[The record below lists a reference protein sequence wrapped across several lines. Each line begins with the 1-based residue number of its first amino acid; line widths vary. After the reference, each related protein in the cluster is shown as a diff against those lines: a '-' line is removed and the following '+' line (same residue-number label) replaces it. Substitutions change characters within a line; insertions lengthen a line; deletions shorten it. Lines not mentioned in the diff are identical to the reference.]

1 MQVFPSSTPNERSG
15 RLGCTITV
23 DCPNRSSLGRT
34 RIGMRANAVRMPAFV
49 LLLASAWAPQALAQ
63 ETAREDDGEIAFD
76 VTRVGSSDGEASVRY
91 TTCPTTLT
99 DAAVLAACGTL
110 AGTATAGTDYTE
122 TSGTIT
128 FGDGDTRSKIPVP
141 ITDDD
146 IDEQDETVHFVL
158 FEGVGLEV
166 PPESAVSVGTIY
178 DDDPKPV
185 LTASSPSAAE
195 HVGDLDFTVNLDRA
209 SSRELAVPWKTVEQ
223 TATAGEDFTAANGT
237 ITFAPGSTSA
247 TVSVTV
253 IDDDEIEPPES
264 FDLEFTDID
273 HLTIGRGGVGT
284 IEDNEVNEGAPW
296 LVVEGGEVDETVA
309 AIAFTLSLT
318 HASTEA
324 IVVEYE
330 TVDGTAKSMGGGV
343 ADMDYVD
350 RSGSVTIQPA
360 EISQTVFVDLRNDAV
375 WEGDETLG
383 LDILSAD
390 GTAGVVDGTATI
402 IDDEERPTADN
413 PSPRSELVVDE
424 GIDQAIIDVELSH
437 RSARELVFVATTDQY
452 DALFVEDFVETS
464 TAMTFAPGATSGQSV
479 EVTVV
484 DDAVEE
490 PDEFFRVYFH
500 EASQRW
506 EEGEL
511 FWVKI
516 LDNDGPPLI
525 EVNDAEVAEG
535 DAMRFELELSHASS
549 RETTVRFHTENGSA
563 VGGRDYEASDRTLT
577 IPALKTTHSV
587 SVQTLMDQVDEIDEV
602 FTVELT
608 EPEGLEVGD
617 GTARGTIIDDDPAPE
632 CHILDVSGEGGVR
645 PCETCELAGGSAIES
660 EGPITFTLAIVAE
673 SETTRLV
680 QYATG
685 DHTANNGSDYRAR
698 NGTLTIAAGDLEK
711 TVSVPLIDDMV
722 SEEVEQFRF
731 GLIGC
736 SPEGLDTEVFAT
748 IFDDDVIGVTVSI
761 EDAEGNE
768 DDGQLDFVVTLSES
782 PTLEA
787 TVAYRTRDSSAVAGE
802 DYTALD
808 DVLTFAAG
816 TGTEHT
822 ISVAVTDDT
831 DIEAPRE
838 KFELVLIDPVN
849 VVFAPGRR
857 TTAVGTIIDDE
868 VLPTLSVAP
877 AEGPEG
883 GTLGFPV
890 TLGTAS
896 TVEVKVAY
904 RFEDGTA
911 HAGGDYDGTAGTVTF
926 AVGATE
932 QTVVV
937 ALEDND
943 LSESDETF
951 TIEIH
956 TPENAVVG
964 TSKARGTI
972 IDDEALPAIK
982 REAAFSIV
990 EGGSRRRR
998 LEFETDSTRSEYP
1011 VKVRVYTVHGTAAGA
1026 DYETFDHERTIKPA
1040 ERTSADFEVKT
1051 KDDGVDEDD
1060 EVFDIHYSVV
1070 EGHVAAPREWTSRVT
1085 VTDDDLAPGVA
1096 IRGARAREGATAAFQ
1111 VRLSAKSERTVSMR
1125 YRSEYGTATAA
1136 DFEAV
1141 DATLQF
1147 APGDTRGMIELLPLE
1162 DMLNEPD
1169 EETFKVKLSEVVNG
1183 SLARPTPVSP
1193 WFDDYAWD
1201 GVANGVIVDGDP
1213 SPQLTIGDQQV
1224 NEGDDDLTMSFEVA
1238 MDVAHHDV
1246 VRVNYVITEDTATQD
1261 DDYTSSDYSGQLTFA
1276 AGTTQRTIEVWAVG
1290 DDVPEGTETF
1300 EIELDHPRS
1309 VIIGLEP
1316 PYTFAKSTAVGT
1328 ILDDDVHVSV
1338 TGARGREGETVS
1350 FVISVTGNPTG
1361 TVTVDY
1367 ELRSGTATSGTDFQ
1381 AASGNT
1387 TASLDFAVGETA
1399 KSVAVDLLT
1408 DGLDEHDE
1416 DFVLALTGAV
1426 GAKITTNEAEGVIE
1440 DVDDLPALAIADA
1453 VAVDE
1458 GEALAFVVSLA
1469 PASGRR
1475 VTVPYQTRDGTAVA
1489 GDDYTPVQATLTFE
1503 ASETRHTVEVESIDD
1518 AVDELEENL
1527 HVVLG
1532 TARNATVDTTE
1543 GAGAINDN
1551 DDPPELSITGG
1562 RGVEGG
1568 EIEFSVSRS
1577 AASSQTITVR
1587 YATKDGTATALD
1599 YAETTGQLTFE
1610 PDGDATLPLPVALL
1624 VDDIDEVDEI
1634 FEVELS
1640 DAIGA
1645 SVAATGATAEGVI
1658 EDGNAPPLLTVA
1670 EVRGVEGDVL
1680 TFQANLVGTS
1690 SHTVTVRY
1698 ATDEA
1703 EVDELAGDAAAAAGD
1718 DFEPGDGEISFAP
1731 GQAMATVS
1739 VTTLDDAV
1747 HEIDEVFVLRFS
1759 DAVGIGIDAEYAR
1772 GTIEDNE
1779 ALPRVSIA
1787 DAPDAPEDGTLVFDV
1802 TLVGASAQVVTVAY
1816 RVIDGTA
1823 EAGLDY
1829 VADEGVVEFQPGESA
1844 AAVEVSLIDDE
1855 IDEPGESL
1863 RVVLGDVQYATVDV
1877 AEATGTIIDN
1887 DAPPVLSITGG
1898 TGVEGSDVQFSV
1910 TMSGGSSQAVTVS
1923 YETADGTATAS
1934 ADYRPAMS
1942 VLTFAPGDGD
1952 VRTVPVALLTDNAD
1966 EDDETFLMTLA
1977 DPVGATLGDD
1987 SAEGTILDVN
1997 EPPLLSVEDGRGPE
2011 GGELAFELTL
2021 SGTSGRAVTVAY
2033 EFMDAG
2039 AVAGLDYE
2047 GDAGEVTIPP
2057 GESGVALSVTLLED
2071 DIDEP
2076 DESFVMILSSPVNAG
2091 LADGIAVGWIEDN
2104 DEPPELSIT
2113 DADPVEEGG
2122 TLAFTVSLTMA
2133 SSHHVTVAYGTV
2145 DGTAVAGLDYQANRS
2160 VLTLAPGEREG
2171 TVEVAVL
2178 DDVLDEPDEHLA
2190 VKLSHPRNATL
2201 SRDSG
2206 SGSIIDNDAPPSLSV
2221 ADAVGAEGTR
2231 ITFEVELSATSAQRV
2246 EVDYA
2251 TADGT
2256 ALAGSDYEA
2265 ASGTLVFA
2273 PLERLATV
2281 TIALPDDDVEEG
2293 DESFALSLSSP
2304 VNATV
2309 ARVTATGTIS
2319 DDDRTPVLAV
2329 DGGSG
2334 SEGETIEFEVAR
2346 RGSTSRSATVDYATA
2361 DGTAEAGAD
2370 YEAVTGTLTFA
2381 VGDESLTV
2389 PVRLLDDAV
2398 DEPDESF
2405 SLTLSNGTNA
2415 NISVGAAVGTIVD
2428 TDAAPGLSVTGDED
2442 VEGGTVEFVV
2452 VLDRPSARSAT
2463 VVYETRDGSAEVG
2476 VDYEFAS
2483 GSLTF
2488 APGDTVRTVAV
2499 SLLDDA
2505 IDEADETF
2513 ALALASPVNATL
2525 ATPSADATIVDND
2538 ASPALSIAGGRD
2550 VEGGGVDFVV
2560 TLDAGSTRPV
2570 TVRYATAD
2578 KTALKDL
2585 DYEPVDGTLTFDAG
2599 DTRETVVVSLVD
2611 DSIDEP
2617 EETFAVALSFPENAT
2632 LAVDSGDGVIIDDDA
2647 PPLLTV
2653 AEVRGVEGDVLTF
2666 QANLVGASSR
2676 TVTVRY
2682 AADEAEGEEL
2692 AGHAA
2697 AAAGDDFE
2705 PGDGEISFA
2714 PGQAMATVSVTT
2726 LDDAVH
2732 EIDEVF
2738 VLRFSDAVGIGIDA
2752 EYARGTI
2759 EDNEALPR
2767 VSIADAP
2774 DAPEDG
2780 TLVFDVTLVGV
2791 SAQVVTV
2798 AYRVIDGTAEAGL
2811 DYVADEGVVEFQP
2824 GESAAAVEVSLI
2836 DDEIDEPG
2844 ESLRVVL
2851 GDVQYATVDVAEAT
2865 GTIIDNDA
2873 PPVLSITGGTGV
2885 EGSDVQFSV
2894 TMSGVSSQ
2902 AVTVSYETADG
2913 TATASADYRPA
2924 MSVLT
2929 FAPGDGD
2936 VRTVPVAL
2944 LTDNADE
2951 DDETFL
2957 MTLADPVGAT
2967 LGDDSAEGTIL
2978 DVNEPPLLS
2987 VEDGR
2992 GPEGGELA
3000 FELTLSGTSG
3010 RAVTV
3015 AYEFMDAGAVAGLD
3029 YEGDAGEVTIP
3040 PGESGVALS
3049 VTLLEDDIDEPD
3061 ESFVMILS
3069 SPVNAGLADG
3079 IAAGWIEDN
3088 DEPPELSITDAD
3100 PVEEGGT
3107 LAFTVSLTMASSHH
3121 VTVAYGTV
3129 DGTAVAGLDYQANRS
3144 VLTLAPGEREGTV
3157 EVALIDDEIDEPGE
3171 SLRVVLGDVQYAT
3184 VDVAEATGTI
3194 IDNDAPPVLSITGG
3208 TGVEGSDVQF
3218 SVTMS
3223 GVSSQAVTVSYETAD
3238 GTATAS
3244 ADYRPAMS
3252 VLTFAPGDGDVRT
3265 VPVALLTD
3273 NADED
3278 DETFL
3283 MTLADPVGATLG
3295 DDSAEGTILD
3305 VNEPPLL
3312 SVEDGRGPE
3321 GGELAFE
3328 LTLSGTS
3335 GRAVT
3340 VAYEFM
3346 DAGAVAGLDY
3356 EGDAGE
3362 VTIPPGESGVA
3373 LSVTLLEDDIDE
3385 PDESFV
3391 MILSSPVN
3399 AGLADGIAA
3408 GWIEDNDEP
3417 PELSITDA
3425 DPVEEGGTL
3434 AFTVSLTMA
3443 SSHDVTVAYGTVDGT
3458 AVAGVDYQANR
3469 GVLILAPGE
3478 REGTV
3483 EVAVLDDVLDEPDEH
3498 LAVKLSHPRNATL
3511 SRDSGSG
3518 SIIDNDAPPSLS
3530 VADAVGAEGTRITF
3544 EVELSATSAQRV
3556 EVDYATADGTALAGS
3571 DYEAASGTL
3580 VFAPLER
3587 LATVTI
3593 ALPDDDV
3600 EEGDES
3606 FALSLSSP
3614 VNATVARVT
3623 ATGTISDDDRTP
3635 VLAVDGGSGSEGET
3649 IEFEVARRGSTS
3661 RSATVDYAT
3670 ADGTAEAGADYE
3682 AVTGTLTFAVGDESL
3697 TVPVRLLDD
3706 AVDEPDESFSLTL
3719 SNGTNANISVGA
3731 AVGTIID
3738 TDAAPGLSV
3747 TGDEGVEGGTVEFV
3761 VVLDRPSARSA
3772 TVVYETRDGSAEVG
3786 VDYEFASGSLT
3797 FAPGDTVRTV
3807 AVSLLDDAIDEADE
3821 TFALALASPVNATLA
3836 TPSADATIVD
3846 NDASPALSIAGGRDV
3861 EGGGVDFV
3869 VTLDAGSTRPVTVRY
3884 ATADKTA
3891 LKDLDYEPVDG
3902 TLTFDAGDTR
3912 ETVVVSL
3919 VDDSIDEPEETFAVA
3934 LSFPENATLAVDS
3947 GDGVIIDDDAPPL
3960 LTVAEVRGV
3969 EGDVLTFQANL
3980 VGASSRTVTVRYAVD
3995 EAEGEELAGHAAA
4008 AAGDDFEPGDGE
4020 ISFAPGQAMATVS
4033 VTTLDDAVHEID
4045 EVFVLRFSDA
4055 VGIGIDAEYA
4065 RGTIEDNEALPRVSI
4080 ADAPDAPED
4089 GTLVFDVTLVGVS
4102 ARVVTVAYRVIDGTA
4117 EAGLDYVADEG
4128 VVEFQPGESAA
4139 AVEVSLIDDEI
4150 DEPGESLR
4158 VVLGDVQYATVD
4170 VAEAT
4175 GTIVDN
4181 DAPPVLSITGG
4192 TGVEGSDVQFSVTM
4206 SGVSSQAVTVSYETA
4221 DGTATASADYRP
4233 AMSVLTF
4240 APGDGDVRTVPVA
4253 LLTDNADEDDE
4264 TFLMTL
4270 ADPVGATLGDDS
4282 AEGTI
4287 LDVNEPPLLSVEDG
4301 RGPEG
4306 GELAFEL
4313 TLSGTSGRA
4322 VTVAYEFMDAGA
4334 VAGLDY
4340 EGDAGEVT
4348 IPPGESG
4355 VALSVTLLEDDIDEP
4370 DELFVMMLSS
4380 PVNAGLADDIAAGWI
4395 EDNDE
4400 PPELSITDADPV
4412 EEDGTLAFT
4421 VSLTMASSH
4430 DVTVAYGTVDG
4441 TAVAGVDYQA
4451 NRGVLILAP
4460 GEREGTVEVAVL
4472 DDVLDEPD
4480 EHLAVKLSH
4489 PRNATL
4495 SRDSGSGSIID
4506 NDAPPSLSV
4515 ADAVGAEG
4523 TRITFEVELSATSAQ
4538 RVEVDYAT
4546 ADGTALAGSDYEAAS
4561 GTLVFAPLER
4571 LATVTIALPDDDV
4584 EEGDE
4589 SFALSLSSPVNATV
4603 ARVTA
4608 TGTISDDDRTPVL
4621 AVDGGSGSEGE
4632 TIEFEVA
4639 RRGSTSRSATVDYA
4653 TADGTAEAGA
4663 DYEAVTGTL
4672 TFAVGDESLTVP
4684 VRLLDDAVDEPDE
4697 SFSLTLSNGTNAN
4710 ISVGAAVGTIVDTDA
4725 APGLSVTGDE
4735 DVEGGTVEFV
4745 VVLDRPSARSAT
4757 VVYETRDGSAEV
4769 GVDYEFASGS
4779 LTFAPGDTVRTVA
4792 VSLLDDAIDEAD
4804 ETFALALASPVNAT
4818 LATPSADA
4826 TIVDND
4832 ASPALSIVGGRD
4844 VEGGG
4849 VDFVVTLD
4857 AGSTRPVT
4865 VRYATADKTA
4875 LKDLDYEPVDG
4886 TLTFDAGDT
4895 RETVVVS
4902 LVDDSIDEPE
4912 ETFAVALS
4920 SPENAT
4926 LAVDSADGVIIDD
4939 DGAALLSVADAVATE
4954 GDGAVEFTISL
4965 DKPSGRAVTARFA
4978 TADATAVDGED
4989 YVAASGTLTIAA
5001 SALETVVTVE
5011 LRDDTAAEP
5020 NETFKL
5026 ALSSAENAIFAREVA
5041 QGTILDDD
5049 QSAMLTVIGARAPEG
5064 GTANFEVRKSGTTTR
5079 SATVQYR
5086 TADGTA
5092 SVHADY
5098 AFAGGT
5104 LTFAR
5109 HDVSLTVAVAL
5120 ATDAIHEPDETF
5132 RLNLS
5137 SPEGAALAEDS
5148 AEGVILDRSDPPKLS
5163 IGDTSAVEG
5172 ETAVFDVT
5180 AVGAR
5185 RGAITVNFA
5194 TGDGAAL
5201 AGEDYESASGQL
5213 TFAPDDRSL
5222 QVAVRV
5228 LDDAL
5233 DEPDETFSVVLYSP
5247 EGASL
5252 VDEEGTATVIDDDVS
5267 PVLRIVAA
5275 EGVEGGPID
5284 FAVTLS
5290 GSSGQRVTVD
5300 YATSDGTAFTP
5311 QDYEAASGTLE
5322 FEPGVLER
5330 TITVRSI
5337 DDDLH
5342 EPTETMTAT
5351 LSSASGANIAI
5362 SGAEGLILDND
5373 APTLSIDDAGGFEG
5387 DALEFVVTV
5396 AGPTSLPVS
5405 VRYATADG
5413 TALAGAD
5420 YVFGSGTLA
5429 FDAGVTTR
5437 TVTVTTLQDDLEEQ
5451 DEAFAVTLS
5460 APTNA
5465 ALAGGRETAAG
5476 SIWDD
5481 DGLPQLTIADTSVG
5495 ESGGEAVFRLS
5506 LSRAAPRELT
5516 VAYRTADGTAATGK
5530 DYSAAAGTLTFARGA
5545 TAQTIAV
5552 AVIDDDLDEPDETFD
5567 LLLSDGVGMVLADGA
5582 AAAMIVDDDEAPTV
5596 SVADAST
5603 VESQGELRFEVT
5615 LSQASEREVTVA
5627 YRTVDGTAVAG
5638 ADYAETTGQLT
5649 FAPGVSAGDVVVPVH
5664 DDSVGEADEEYL
5676 RLLMSVVR
5684 HATLADGDAR
5694 GTILDD
5700 DLAPPSQLGE
5710 LPRVD
5715 LCVGGAP
5722 GVLVLA
5728 SYFGGDELV
5737 YEVESSDPDVAVVV
5751 VSDGVLS
5758 VLPVSEGEA
5767 TLVVTATNA
5776 KGRTSASFVVLV
5788 VSDPA
5793 ELAALESALAMIG
5806 GGHLGEV
5813 VSAVADRFGPQ
5824 RDRLAAASRPVETIP
5839 GLSLVGPSG
5848 GHELFPA
5855 APAPSTSAAAGLDWG
5870 QWSGPATPNAQR
5882 SMQRGV
5888 GTYAFSLAD
5897 ATDDDASWAFWGR
5910 GGTRRFQGSDEGEVR
5925 GWLAQAQVGLDRRFG
5940 DWLAGVSVAHSRGSA
5955 DYRYT
5960 RTVDAC
5966 GRPGEGKGEL
5976 ETEIDSVSPYAGAIL
5991 ERGWVWATVGF
6002 GRGTATLERC
6012 DSGRRDVVDLDLR
6025 LFALGGRHE
6034 LGSDAPWSLSLLEE
6048 VGVAK
6053 LTTDEGITAIAGRS
6067 ASAGRARVGVEAG
6080 HLRTQGAASVT
6091 TYVRA
6096 NARGDWG
6103 DGGSGVGLE
6112 LEAGARYRCDYRRLG
6127 ATVSVRSL
6135 ATHTASGYGEYGAD
6149 ASVSLLPKSNG
6160 TGFTLAVKSSVGDD
6174 ATVPGGGS
6182 AGPWSL
6188 VPRTNGP
6195 QSMPWRLE
6203 TNVGYGTHALGGLA
6217 EPFLA
6222 WDTGVSGRDVRFGV
6236 RYRFATGAERIATEL
6251 AVGRGSILGTHI
6263 RLRCTA
6269 SF

>member
-128 FGDGDTRSKIPVP
+128 FGDGDTSSKIPVP

-195 HVGDLDFTVNLDRA
+195 HVGDLDFVVNLDRA
-209 SSRELAVPWKTVEQ
+209 SSRELAVPWKTAEQ

-264 FDLEFTDID
+264 FNLEFTGID

-296 LVVEGGEVDETVA
+296 LVVEGGEVDETAA

-424 GIDQAIIDVELSH
+424 GIGQAIIDVELSH

-883 GTLGFPV
+883 GTLEFPV

-1096 IRGARAREGATAAFQ
+1096 IRGARAREGATAAFE

-1125 YRSEYGTATAA
+1125 YQSEYGTATAA

-1147 APGDTRGMIELLPLE
+1147 APGDTHGMIELLPLE

-1193 WFDDYAWD
+1193 WFNDYAWD

-1213 SPQLTIGDQQV
+1213 SPQVTIGDQQV

-1246 VRVNYVITEDTATQD
+1246 VRVHYVITEDTATQD
-1261 DDYTSSDYSGQLTFA
+1261 DDYTSSDYSGHLTFA

-1489 GDDYTPVQATLTFE
+1489 GDDYTPDQATLTFE

-1658 EDGNAPPLLTVA
+1658 ADGNAPPLLTVA
-1670 EVRGVEGDVL
+1670 DVRGVEGDVL

-1731 GQAMATVS
+1731 GQAMAAIS

-1910 TMSGGSSQAVTVS
+1910 TMSGGSSQPVTVS

-1987 SAEGTILDVN
+1987 SAEGTIIDVNEPPLLSVEDGRGPEGGELAFELTLSGTSGRAVTVAYEFMDAGAVAGLDYEGDAGEVTIPPGESGVALPVTLLEDDIDEPDELFVMILSSPVNAGLADYIAVGWIEDNDEPPELSITDADPVEEGGTLAFTVSLTMASSHDVTVAYGTVDGTAVAGIDYQANRSVLTLAPGEREGTVEVAVLDDEVDEPRESLRVVLGDVQYATVDVAEATGTIIDNDAPPVISITGGTGVEGSEVQFSVTMSGGSSQPVTVSYETADGTATASADYRPAMSVLTFAPGDGDVRTVPVALLTDNADEDDETFLMTLADPVGATLGDDSAEGTIRDVN

-2076 DESFVMILSSPVNAG
+2076 DELFVMILSSPVNAG
-2091 LADGIAVGWIEDN
+2091 LADDIAAGWIEDN

-2113 DADPVEEGG
+2113 DADPVEEDG

-2145 DGTAVAGLDYQANRS
+2145 DGTAVAGLDYQANRG

-2190 VKLSHPRNATL
+2190 VKLSHPRNATLSRDSGSGSIIDNDAPPSLSVADAVGAEGTRITFEVELSTTSAQRVEVDYATADGTALAGSDYEAASGTLVFAPLERLATVTIALPDDDVEEGDESFALSLSSPVNATVARVTATGTISDDDRTPVLAVDGGSGSEGETIEFEVARRGSTSRSATVDYATADGTAEAGADYEAVTGTLTFAVGDESLTVPVRLLDDAVDEPDESFSLTLSNGTNANISVGAAVGTIVDTDAAPGLSVTGDEDVEGGTVEFVVVLDRPSARSATVVYETRDGSAEVGVDYEFASGSLTFAPGDTVRTVAVSLLDDAIDEADETFALALASPVNATLATPSADATIVDNDASPALSIAGGRDVEGGGVDFVVTLDAGSTRPVTVRYATADKTALKDLDYEPVDGTLTFDAGDTRETVVVSLVDDSIDEPEETFAVALSSPENATLAVDSADGVIIDDDAPPLLTVAEVRGVEGDVLTFQANLIGASSRTVTVRYAADEAEGEELAGHAAAAAGDDFEPGDGEISFAPGQAMATVSVTTLDDAVHEIDEVFVLRFSDAVGIGIDADYARGTIEDNETPPSVSISDAPDAPEDGMLVFDITLVGVSARVVTVPYRVVDGTAEAGMDYEANEGVLEIQPGETAAMVEVTLTDDEVDEPDESLRVLLGEARYATVDVAEARGTIIDNDAPPVLSITGGTGVEGSDVQFSVTMSGVSSQAVTVSYETADGTATASADYRPAMSVLTFAPGDGDVRTVPVALLTDNADEDDETFLMTLADPVGATLGDDSAEGTIIDVNEPPLLSVKDGRGPEGGELAFELTLSGTSGRAVTVAYEFMDAGAVAGLDYEGDAGEVTIPPGESGVALSVTLLEDDIDEPDELFVMMLSSPVNAGLADDIAAGWIEDNDEPPELSITDADPVEEDGTLAFTVSLTMASSHDVTVAYGTVDGTAVAGVDYQANRGVLILAPGEREGTVEVAVLDDVLDEPDEHLAVMLSHPRNATL

-2632 LAVDSGDGVIIDDDA
+2632 LAVDS
-2647 PPLLTV
+2647 
-2653 AEVRGVEGDVLTF
+2653 
-2666 QANLVGASSR
+2666 
-2676 TVTVRY
+2676 
-2682 AADEAEGEEL
+2682 
-2692 AGHAA
+2692 
-2697 AAAGDDFE
+2697 
-2705 PGDGEISFA
+2705 
-2714 PGQAMATVSVTT
+2714 
-2726 LDDAVH
+2726 
-2732 EIDEVF
+2732 
-2738 VLRFSDAVGIGIDA
+2738 
-2752 EYARGTI
+2752 
-2759 EDNEALPR
+2759 
-2767 VSIADAP
+2767 
-2774 DAPEDG
+2774 
-2780 TLVFDVTLVGV
+2780 
-2791 SAQVVTV
+2791 
-2798 AYRVIDGTAEAGL
+2798 
-2811 DYVADEGVVEFQP
+2811 
-2824 GESAAAVEVSLI
+2824 
-2836 DDEIDEPG
+2836 
-2844 ESLRVVL
+2844 
-2851 GDVQYATVDVAEAT
+2851 
-2865 GTIIDNDA
+2865 
-2873 PPVLSITGGTGV
+2873 
-2885 EGSDVQFSV
+2885 
-2894 TMSGVSSQ
+2894 
-2902 AVTVSYETADG
+2902 ADG
-2913 TATASADYRPA
+2913 
-2924 MSVLT
+2924 M
-2929 FAPGDGD
+2929 
-2936 VRTVPVAL
+2936 
-2944 LTDNADE
+2944 
-2951 DDETFL
+2951 
-2957 MTLADPVGAT
+2957 
-2967 LGDDSAEGTIL
+2967 
-2978 DVNEPPLLS
+2978 
-2987 VEDGR
+2987 
-2992 GPEGGELA
+2992 
-3000 FELTLSGTSG
+3000 
-3010 RAVTV
+3010 
-3015 AYEFMDAGAVAGLD
+3015 
-3029 YEGDAGEVTIP
+3029 
-3040 PGESGVALS
+3040 
-3049 VTLLEDDIDEPD
+3049 
-3061 ESFVMILS
+3061 
-3069 SPVNAGLADG
+3069 
-3079 IAAGWIEDN
+3079 
-3088 DEPPELSITDAD
+3088 
-3100 PVEEGGT
+3100 
-3107 LAFTVSLTMASSHH
+3107 
-3121 VTVAYGTV
+3121 
-3129 DGTAVAGLDYQANRS
+3129 
-3144 VLTLAPGEREGTV
+3144 
-3157 EVALIDDEIDEPGE
+3157 
-3171 SLRVVLGDVQYAT
+3171 
-3184 VDVAEATGTI
+3184 
-3194 IDNDAPPVLSITGG
+3194 
-3208 TGVEGSDVQF
+3208 
-3218 SVTMS
+3218 
-3223 GVSSQAVTVSYETAD
+3223 
-3238 GTATAS
+3238 
-3244 ADYRPAMS
+3244 
-3252 VLTFAPGDGDVRT
+3252 
-3265 VPVALLTD
+3265 
-3273 NADED
+3273 
-3278 DETFL
+3278 
-3283 MTLADPVGATLG
+3283 
-3295 DDSAEGTILD
+3295 
-3305 VNEPPLL
+3305 
-3312 SVEDGRGPE
+3312 
-3321 GGELAFE
+3321 
-3328 LTLSGTS
+3328 
-3335 GRAVT
+3335 
-3340 VAYEFM
+3340 
-3346 DAGAVAGLDY
+3346 
-3356 EGDAGE
+3356 
-3362 VTIPPGESGVA
+3362 
-3373 LSVTLLEDDIDE
+3373 
-3385 PDESFV
+3385 
-3391 MILSSPVN
+3391 
-3399 AGLADGIAA
+3399 
-3408 GWIEDNDEP
+3408 
-3417 PELSITDA
+3417 
-3425 DPVEEGGTL
+3425 
-3434 AFTVSLTMA
+3434 
-3443 SSHDVTVAYGTVDGT
+3443 
-3458 AVAGVDYQANR
+3458 
-3469 GVLILAPGE
+3469 
-3478 REGTV
+3478 
-3483 EVAVLDDVLDEPDEH
+3483 
-3498 LAVKLSHPRNATL
+3498 
-3511 SRDSGSG
+3511 
-3518 SIIDNDAPPSLS
+3518 
-3530 VADAVGAEGTRITF
+3530 
-3544 EVELSATSAQRV
+3544 
-3556 EVDYATADGTALAGS
+3556 
-3571 DYEAASGTL
+3571 
-3580 VFAPLER
+3580 
-3587 LATVTI
+3587 
-3593 ALPDDDV
+3593 
-3600 EEGDES
+3600 
-3606 FALSLSSP
+3606 
-3614 VNATVARVT
+3614 
-3623 ATGTISDDDRTP
+3623 
-3635 VLAVDGGSGSEGET
+3635 
-3649 IEFEVARRGSTS
+3649 
-3661 RSATVDYAT
+3661 
-3670 ADGTAEAGADYE
+3670 
-3682 AVTGTLTFAVGDESL
+3682 
-3697 TVPVRLLDD
+3697 
-3706 AVDEPDESFSLTL
+3706 
-3719 SNGTNANISVGA
+3719 
-3731 AVGTIID
+3731 
-3738 TDAAPGLSV
+3738 
-3747 TGDEGVEGGTVEFV
+3747 
-3761 VVLDRPSARSA
+3761 
-3772 TVVYETRDGSAEVG
+3772 
-3786 VDYEFASGSLT
+3786 
-3797 FAPGDTVRTV
+3797 
-3807 AVSLLDDAIDEADE
+3807 
-3821 TFALALASPVNATLA
+3821 
-3836 TPSADATIVD
+3836 
-3846 NDASPALSIAGGRDV
+3846 
-3861 EGGGVDFV
+3861 
-3869 VTLDAGSTRPVTVRY
+3869 
-3884 ATADKTA
+3884 
-3891 LKDLDYEPVDG
+3891 
-3902 TLTFDAGDTR
+3902 
-3912 ETVVVSL
+3912 
-3919 VDDSIDEPEETFAVA
+3919 
-3934 LSFPENATLAVDS
+3934 
-3947 GDGVIIDDDAPPL
+3947 
-3960 LTVAEVRGV
+3960 
-3969 EGDVLTFQANL
+3969 
-3980 VGASSRTVTVRYAVD
+3980 
-3995 EAEGEELAGHAAA
+3995 
-4008 AAGDDFEPGDGE
+4008 
-4020 ISFAPGQAMATVS
+4020 
-4033 VTTLDDAVHEID
+4033 
-4045 EVFVLRFSDA
+4045 
-4055 VGIGIDAEYA
+4055 
-4065 RGTIEDNEALPRVSI
+4065 
-4080 ADAPDAPED
+4080 
-4089 GTLVFDVTLVGVS
+4089 
-4102 ARVVTVAYRVIDGTA
+4102 
-4117 EAGLDYVADEG
+4117 
-4128 VVEFQPGESAA
+4128 
-4139 AVEVSLIDDEI
+4139 
-4150 DEPGESLR
+4150 
-4158 VVLGDVQYATVD
+4158 
-4170 VAEAT
+4170 
-4175 GTIVDN
+4175 
-4181 DAPPVLSITGG
+4181 
-4192 TGVEGSDVQFSVTM
+4192 
-4206 SGVSSQAVTVSYETA
+4206 
-4221 DGTATASADYRP
+4221 
-4233 AMSVLTF
+4233 
-4240 APGDGDVRTVPVA
+4240 
-4253 LLTDNADEDDE
+4253 
-4264 TFLMTL
+4264 
-4270 ADPVGATLGDDS
+4270 
-4282 AEGTI
+4282 
-4287 LDVNEPPLLSVEDG
+4287 
-4301 RGPEG
+4301 
-4306 GELAFEL
+4306 
-4313 TLSGTSGRA
+4313 
-4322 VTVAYEFMDAGA
+4322 
-4334 VAGLDY
+4334 
-4340 EGDAGEVT
+4340 
-4348 IPPGESG
+4348 
-4355 VALSVTLLEDDIDEP
+4355 
-4370 DELFVMMLSS
+4370 
-4380 PVNAGLADDIAAGWI
+4380 
-4395 EDNDE
+4395 
-4400 PPELSITDADPV
+4400 
-4412 EEDGTLAFT
+4412 
-4421 VSLTMASSH
+4421 
-4430 DVTVAYGTVDG
+4430 
-4441 TAVAGVDYQA
+4441 
-4451 NRGVLILAP
+4451 
-4460 GEREGTVEVAVL
+4460 
-4472 DDVLDEPD
+4472 
-4480 EHLAVKLSH
+4480 
-4489 PRNATL
+4489 
-4495 SRDSGSGSIID
+4495 
-4506 NDAPPSLSV
+4506 
-4515 ADAVGAEG
+4515 
-4523 TRITFEVELSATSAQ
+4523 
-4538 RVEVDYAT
+4538 
-4546 ADGTALAGSDYEAAS
+4546 
-4561 GTLVFAPLER
+4561 
-4571 LATVTIALPDDDV
+4571 
-4584 EEGDE
+4584 
-4589 SFALSLSSPVNATV
+4589 
-4603 ARVTA
+4603 
-4608 TGTISDDDRTPVL
+4608 
-4621 AVDGGSGSEGE
+4621 
-4632 TIEFEVA
+4632 
-4639 RRGSTSRSATVDYA
+4639 
-4653 TADGTAEAGA
+4653 
-4663 DYEAVTGTL
+4663 
-4672 TFAVGDESLTVP
+4672 
-4684 VRLLDDAVDEPDE
+4684 
-4697 SFSLTLSNGTNAN
+4697 
-4710 ISVGAAVGTIVDTDA
+4710 
-4725 APGLSVTGDE
+4725 
-4735 DVEGGTVEFV
+4735 
-4745 VVLDRPSARSAT
+4745 
-4757 VVYETRDGSAEV
+4757 
-4769 GVDYEFASGS
+4769 
-4779 LTFAPGDTVRTVA
+4779 
-4792 VSLLDDAIDEAD
+4792 
-4804 ETFALALASPVNAT
+4804 
-4818 LATPSADA
+4818 
-4826 TIVDND
+4826 
-4832 ASPALSIVGGRD
+4832 
-4844 VEGGG
+4844 
-4849 VDFVVTLD
+4849 
-4857 AGSTRPVT
+4857 
-4865 VRYATADKTA
+4865 
-4875 LKDLDYEPVDG
+4875 
-4886 TLTFDAGDT
+4886 
-4895 RETVVVS
+4895 
-4902 LVDDSIDEPE
+4902 
-4912 ETFAVALS
+4912 
-4920 SPENAT
+4920 
-4926 LAVDSADGVIIDD
+4926 IIDD

-4978 TADATAVDGED
+4978 TVDATAVDGED

-5104 LTFAR
+5104 LTFGR
-5109 HDVSLTVAVAL
+5109 RDVSLTVAVAL

-5429 FDAGVTTR
+5429 FDAGATTR

-5481 DGLPQLTIADTSVG
+5481 DGLQLTIADTSVG

-5506 LSRAAPRELT
+5506 LSRAAPGELT

-5710 LPRVD
+5710 LPRID

-5737 YEVESSDPDVAVVV
+5737 YEVESSDPDVAVGV

-5758 VLPVSEGEA
+5758 VLPVSEGES

-5824 RDRLAAASRPVETIP
+5824 RDRLAAASQPVETIP

-6012 DSGRRDVVDLDLR
+6012 DSGRRDVADLDLR

-6067 ASAGRARVGVEAG
+6067 ASVGRARVGVEAG
-6080 HLRTQGAASVT
+6080 HLRSQGAASVT

-6149 ASVSLLPKSNG
+6149 ASVSLLPKPNG

-6174 ATVPGGGS
+6174 ARVPGGGS

>member
-424 GIDQAIIDVELSH
+424 GIGQAIIDVELSH

-452 DALFVEDFVETS
+452 DALFVEDFVQTS

-748 IFDDDVIGVTVSI
+748 IFDDDVIGVAVSI

-768 DDGQLDFVVTLSES
+768 DDGPLDFVVTLSES

-1125 YRSEYGTATAA
+1125 YQSEYGTATAA

-1193 WFDDYAWD
+1193 WFNDYAWD

-1213 SPQLTIGDQQV
+1213 SPQVTIGDQQV

-1670 EVRGVEGDVL
+1670 DVRGVEGDVL

-1731 GQAMATVS
+1731 GQAMAAIS

-1898 TGVEGSDVQFSV
+1898 TGVEGSEVQFSV
-1910 TMSGGSSQAVTVS
+1910 TMSGGSSQPVTVS

-2057 GESGVALSVTLLED
+2057 GESGVALPVTLLED

-2076 DESFVMILSSPVNAG
+2076 DELFVMMLSSPVNAG
-2091 LADGIAVGWIEDN
+2091 LADDIAAGWIEDN

-2113 DADPVEEGG
+2113 DADPVEEDG

-2133 SSHHVTVAYGTV
+2133 SSHDVTVAYGTV
-2145 DGTAVAGLDYQANRS
+2145 DGTAVAGIDYQANRSVLTLAPGEREGTVEVAVLDDEVDEPRESLRVVLGDVQYATVDVAEATGTIIDNDAPPVLSITGGTGVEGSEVQFSVTMSGGSSQPVTVSYETADGTATASADYRPAMSVLTFAPGDGDVRTVPVALLTDNADEDDETFLMTLADPVGATLGDDSAEGTILDVNEPPLLSVEDGRGPEGGELAFELTLSGTSGRAVTVAYEFMDAGAVAGLDYEGDAGEVTIPPGESGVALPVTLLEDDIDEPDELFVMMLSSPVNAGLADDIAAGWIEDNDEPPELSITDADPVEEDGTLAFTVSLTMASSHDVTVAYGTVDGTAVAGIDYQANRS

-2632 LAVDSGDGVIIDDDA
+2632 LAVDS
-2647 PPLLTV
+2647 
-2653 AEVRGVEGDVLTF
+2653 
-2666 QANLVGASSR
+2666 
-2676 TVTVRY
+2676 
-2682 AADEAEGEEL
+2682 
-2692 AGHAA
+2692 
-2697 AAAGDDFE
+2697 
-2705 PGDGEISFA
+2705 
-2714 PGQAMATVSVTT
+2714 
-2726 LDDAVH
+2726 
-2732 EIDEVF
+2732 
-2738 VLRFSDAVGIGIDA
+2738 
-2752 EYARGTI
+2752 
-2759 EDNEALPR
+2759 
-2767 VSIADAP
+2767 
-2774 DAPEDG
+2774 
-2780 TLVFDVTLVGV
+2780 
-2791 SAQVVTV
+2791 
-2798 AYRVIDGTAEAGL
+2798 
-2811 DYVADEGVVEFQP
+2811 
-2824 GESAAAVEVSLI
+2824 
-2836 DDEIDEPG
+2836 
-2844 ESLRVVL
+2844 
-2851 GDVQYATVDVAEAT
+2851 
-2865 GTIIDNDA
+2865 
-2873 PPVLSITGGTGV
+2873 
-2885 EGSDVQFSV
+2885 
-2894 TMSGVSSQ
+2894 
-2902 AVTVSYETADG
+2902 ADG
-2913 TATASADYRPA
+2913 
-2924 MSVLT
+2924 L
-2929 FAPGDGD
+2929 
-2936 VRTVPVAL
+2936 
-2944 LTDNADE
+2944 
-2951 DDETFL
+2951 
-2957 MTLADPVGAT
+2957 
-2967 LGDDSAEGTIL
+2967 
-2978 DVNEPPLLS
+2978 
-2987 VEDGR
+2987 
-2992 GPEGGELA
+2992 
-3000 FELTLSGTSG
+3000 
-3010 RAVTV
+3010 
-3015 AYEFMDAGAVAGLD
+3015 
-3029 YEGDAGEVTIP
+3029 
-3040 PGESGVALS
+3040 
-3049 VTLLEDDIDEPD
+3049 
-3061 ESFVMILS
+3061 
-3069 SPVNAGLADG
+3069 
-3079 IAAGWIEDN
+3079 
-3088 DEPPELSITDAD
+3088 
-3100 PVEEGGT
+3100 
-3107 LAFTVSLTMASSHH
+3107 
-3121 VTVAYGTV
+3121 
-3129 DGTAVAGLDYQANRS
+3129 
-3144 VLTLAPGEREGTV
+3144 
-3157 EVALIDDEIDEPGE
+3157 
-3171 SLRVVLGDVQYAT
+3171 
-3184 VDVAEATGTI
+3184 
-3194 IDNDAPPVLSITGG
+3194 
-3208 TGVEGSDVQF
+3208 
-3218 SVTMS
+3218 
-3223 GVSSQAVTVSYETAD
+3223 
-3238 GTATAS
+3238 
-3244 ADYRPAMS
+3244 
-3252 VLTFAPGDGDVRT
+3252 
-3265 VPVALLTD
+3265 
-3273 NADED
+3273 
-3278 DETFL
+3278 
-3283 MTLADPVGATLG
+3283 
-3295 DDSAEGTILD
+3295 
-3305 VNEPPLL
+3305 
-3312 SVEDGRGPE
+3312 
-3321 GGELAFE
+3321 
-3328 LTLSGTS
+3328 
-3335 GRAVT
+3335 
-3340 VAYEFM
+3340 
-3346 DAGAVAGLDY
+3346 
-3356 EGDAGE
+3356 
-3362 VTIPPGESGVA
+3362 
-3373 LSVTLLEDDIDE
+3373 
-3385 PDESFV
+3385 
-3391 MILSSPVN
+3391 
-3399 AGLADGIAA
+3399 
-3408 GWIEDNDEP
+3408 
-3417 PELSITDA
+3417 
-3425 DPVEEGGTL
+3425 
-3434 AFTVSLTMA
+3434 
-3443 SSHDVTVAYGTVDGT
+3443 
-3458 AVAGVDYQANR
+3458 
-3469 GVLILAPGE
+3469 
-3478 REGTV
+3478 
-3483 EVAVLDDVLDEPDEH
+3483 
-3498 LAVKLSHPRNATL
+3498 
-3511 SRDSGSG
+3511 
-3518 SIIDNDAPPSLS
+3518 
-3530 VADAVGAEGTRITF
+3530 
-3544 EVELSATSAQRV
+3544 
-3556 EVDYATADGTALAGS
+3556 
-3571 DYEAASGTL
+3571 
-3580 VFAPLER
+3580 
-3587 LATVTI
+3587 
-3593 ALPDDDV
+3593 
-3600 EEGDES
+3600 
-3606 FALSLSSP
+3606 
-3614 VNATVARVT
+3614 
-3623 ATGTISDDDRTP
+3623 
-3635 VLAVDGGSGSEGET
+3635 
-3649 IEFEVARRGSTS
+3649 
-3661 RSATVDYAT
+3661 
-3670 ADGTAEAGADYE
+3670 
-3682 AVTGTLTFAVGDESL
+3682 
-3697 TVPVRLLDD
+3697 
-3706 AVDEPDESFSLTL
+3706 
-3719 SNGTNANISVGA
+3719 
-3731 AVGTIID
+3731 
-3738 TDAAPGLSV
+3738 
-3747 TGDEGVEGGTVEFV
+3747 
-3761 VVLDRPSARSA
+3761 
-3772 TVVYETRDGSAEVG
+3772 
-3786 VDYEFASGSLT
+3786 
-3797 FAPGDTVRTV
+3797 
-3807 AVSLLDDAIDEADE
+3807 
-3821 TFALALASPVNATLA
+3821 
-3836 TPSADATIVD
+3836 
-3846 NDASPALSIAGGRDV
+3846 
-3861 EGGGVDFV
+3861 
-3869 VTLDAGSTRPVTVRY
+3869 
-3884 ATADKTA
+3884 
-3891 LKDLDYEPVDG
+3891 
-3902 TLTFDAGDTR
+3902 
-3912 ETVVVSL
+3912 
-3919 VDDSIDEPEETFAVA
+3919 
-3934 LSFPENATLAVDS
+3934 
-3947 GDGVIIDDDAPPL
+3947 
-3960 LTVAEVRGV
+3960 
-3969 EGDVLTFQANL
+3969 
-3980 VGASSRTVTVRYAVD
+3980 
-3995 EAEGEELAGHAAA
+3995 
-4008 AAGDDFEPGDGE
+4008 
-4020 ISFAPGQAMATVS
+4020 
-4033 VTTLDDAVHEID
+4033 
-4045 EVFVLRFSDA
+4045 
-4055 VGIGIDAEYA
+4055 
-4065 RGTIEDNEALPRVSI
+4065 
-4080 ADAPDAPED
+4080 
-4089 GTLVFDVTLVGVS
+4089 
-4102 ARVVTVAYRVIDGTA
+4102 
-4117 EAGLDYVADEG
+4117 
-4128 VVEFQPGESAA
+4128 
-4139 AVEVSLIDDEI
+4139 
-4150 DEPGESLR
+4150 
-4158 VVLGDVQYATVD
+4158 
-4170 VAEAT
+4170 
-4175 GTIVDN
+4175 
-4181 DAPPVLSITGG
+4181 
-4192 TGVEGSDVQFSVTM
+4192 
-4206 SGVSSQAVTVSYETA
+4206 
-4221 DGTATASADYRP
+4221 
-4233 AMSVLTF
+4233 
-4240 APGDGDVRTVPVA
+4240 
-4253 LLTDNADEDDE
+4253 
-4264 TFLMTL
+4264 
-4270 ADPVGATLGDDS
+4270 
-4282 AEGTI
+4282 
-4287 LDVNEPPLLSVEDG
+4287 
-4301 RGPEG
+4301 
-4306 GELAFEL
+4306 
-4313 TLSGTSGRA
+4313 
-4322 VTVAYEFMDAGA
+4322 
-4334 VAGLDY
+4334 
-4340 EGDAGEVT
+4340 
-4348 IPPGESG
+4348 
-4355 VALSVTLLEDDIDEP
+4355 
-4370 DELFVMMLSS
+4370 
-4380 PVNAGLADDIAAGWI
+4380 
-4395 EDNDE
+4395 
-4400 PPELSITDADPV
+4400 
-4412 EEDGTLAFT
+4412 
-4421 VSLTMASSH
+4421 
-4430 DVTVAYGTVDG
+4430 
-4441 TAVAGVDYQA
+4441 
-4451 NRGVLILAP
+4451 
-4460 GEREGTVEVAVL
+4460 
-4472 DDVLDEPD
+4472 
-4480 EHLAVKLSH
+4480 
-4489 PRNATL
+4489 
-4495 SRDSGSGSIID
+4495 
-4506 NDAPPSLSV
+4506 
-4515 ADAVGAEG
+4515 
-4523 TRITFEVELSATSAQ
+4523 
-4538 RVEVDYAT
+4538 
-4546 ADGTALAGSDYEAAS
+4546 
-4561 GTLVFAPLER
+4561 
-4571 LATVTIALPDDDV
+4571 
-4584 EEGDE
+4584 
-4589 SFALSLSSPVNATV
+4589 
-4603 ARVTA
+4603 
-4608 TGTISDDDRTPVL
+4608 
-4621 AVDGGSGSEGE
+4621 
-4632 TIEFEVA
+4632 
-4639 RRGSTSRSATVDYA
+4639 
-4653 TADGTAEAGA
+4653 
-4663 DYEAVTGTL
+4663 
-4672 TFAVGDESLTVP
+4672 
-4684 VRLLDDAVDEPDE
+4684 
-4697 SFSLTLSNGTNAN
+4697 
-4710 ISVGAAVGTIVDTDA
+4710 
-4725 APGLSVTGDE
+4725 
-4735 DVEGGTVEFV
+4735 
-4745 VVLDRPSARSAT
+4745 
-4757 VVYETRDGSAEV
+4757 
-4769 GVDYEFASGS
+4769 
-4779 LTFAPGDTVRTVA
+4779 
-4792 VSLLDDAIDEAD
+4792 
-4804 ETFALALASPVNAT
+4804 
-4818 LATPSADA
+4818 
-4826 TIVDND
+4826 
-4832 ASPALSIVGGRD
+4832 
-4844 VEGGG
+4844 
-4849 VDFVVTLD
+4849 
-4857 AGSTRPVT
+4857 
-4865 VRYATADKTA
+4865 
-4875 LKDLDYEPVDG
+4875 
-4886 TLTFDAGDT
+4886 
-4895 RETVVVS
+4895 
-4902 LVDDSIDEPE
+4902 
-4912 ETFAVALS
+4912 
-4920 SPENAT
+4920 
-4926 LAVDSADGVIIDD
+4926 IIDD

-5026 ALSSAENAIFAREVA
+5026 ALSSAENAILAREVA

-5429 FDAGVTTR
+5429 FDAGATTR

-6012 DSGRRDVVDLDLR
+6012 DSGRRDVADLDLR

-6080 HLRTQGAASVT
+6080 HLRSRGSASVT
-6091 TYVRA
+6091 TYLRA

-6103 DGGSGVGLE
+6103 DSGSGVGLE
-6112 LEAGARYRCDYRRLG
+6112 LEAGTRYRCDYRRLG
-6127 ATVSVRSL
+6127 ATVSVRTL
-6135 ATHTASGYGEYGAD
+6135 ATHTVSGYGEYGVD
-6149 ASVSLLPKSNG
+6149 ASVSLLPKPNG